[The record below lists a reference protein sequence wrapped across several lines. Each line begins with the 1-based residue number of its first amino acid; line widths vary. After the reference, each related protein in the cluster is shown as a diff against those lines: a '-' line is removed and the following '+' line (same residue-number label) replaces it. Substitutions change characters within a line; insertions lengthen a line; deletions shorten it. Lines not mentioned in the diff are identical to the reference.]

1 MAGRKE
7 WDISKEYQVEGVGG
21 VKLWAGEWGNPSGP
35 AILFIHGFM
44 QCHLSWQ
51 AQIESSL
58 ADEFRLIAID
68 ARGHGQSGKPND
80 MAAYQD
86 GKNWAGDVAAVIKQF
101 DLHKPVLVGWSYGG
115 LIILD
120 YCLRYGCDDI
130 SGINFVAAAVRRVTD
145 SNAPPP
151 TIAQARADLLSEDL
165 LTRIS
170 GTRAFLRACTAK
182 PVEQDTFE
190 TWLAFNMLVPRHV
203 RQAMFERELDFD
215 PVLDALPVPALVT
228 YCLADALVLPHMG
241 EHAMAHIPDA
251 KASIYQETG
260 HAPFFEDS
268 ARFNTELGEFVRQVN
283 N

>member
-1 MAGRKE
+1 MA
-7 WDISKEYQVEGVGG
+7 KEYQVEGGGG
-21 VKLWAGEWGNPSGP
+21 VRLWAGEWGNPSGP

-51 AQIESSL
+51 AQLESDL
-58 ADEFRLIAID
+58 AKDFRMIAID
-68 ARGHGQSGKPND
+68 ARGHGQSDKPD
-80 MAAYQD
+80 DKSAYQD
-86 GKNWAGDVAAVIKQF
+86 GKHWADDIAAVIKQLN
-101 DLHKPVLVGWSYGG
+101 LHKPVLVGWSYGG
-115 LIILD
+115 LIMLD
-120 YCLRYGCDDI
+120 YCQRYGCDDI

-151 TIAQARADLLSEDL
+151 TIPKARADLLSEHL

-182 PVEQDTFE
+182 PVDQDTFE

-203 RQAMFERELDFD
+203 RHAMFDRELDFD

-228 YCLADALVLPHMG
+228 YCLADALVLPFMG

-251 KASIYQETG
+251 KASIYQDAG

-268 ARFNTELGEFVRQVN
+268 TRFNTELGDFVRHVN
-283 N
+283 NSE